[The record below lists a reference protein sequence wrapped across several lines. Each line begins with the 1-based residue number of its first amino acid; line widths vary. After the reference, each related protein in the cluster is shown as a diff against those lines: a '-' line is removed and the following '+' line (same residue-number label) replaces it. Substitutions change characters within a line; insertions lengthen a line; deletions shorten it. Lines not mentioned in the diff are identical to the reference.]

1 MKQMEYV
8 IEFILDLLVDG
19 TIEILPNKKV
29 PKWIRYPLGIFVGL
43 FMFAV
48 IIGIFVLGILIFGE
62 SLIAGILMLALGFV
76 LLVCAIYKT
85 VKIIRQM

>member
-1 MKQMEYV
+1 MEYV
-8 IEFILDLLVDG
+8 IEFILELLVDG

-29 PKWIRYPLGIFVGL
+29 SKWIRYPLGILVGL

-48 IIGIFVLGILIFGE
+48 IIGILVFGLLILGEWI
-62 SLIAGILMLALGFV
+62 IAGILMLALGIA

-85 VKIIRQM
+85 VKVIRQM